1 MISNDAHTHN
11 RPDDTLENARKPLYP
26 QKVQKTPNNTTIP
39 TSLTSTPSMNSQKH
53 VIRARRVNA
62 STSYLPHK
70 HRNWIRQART
80 CKDVTVLPLQ
90 YVLSFLLKL
99 VPVNDKKSRAPSF
112 AHDRCRDC
120 ARVRAHSI
128 ALVAV
133 ARGHPHTSTA
143 VFAHPTLSARRSP
156 AFGRLYGRHLLSRPL
171 PALCPTFLRFV
182 WGFKDTVGRLLSR
195 LVHRPH

>member
-70 HRNWIRQART
+70 HRNCIRQART
-80 CKDVTVLPLQ
+80 CKDVTVLATTVRTLILTQTRTCKRQKIARAKFRARPL
-90 YVLSFLLKL
+90 
-99 VPVNDKKSRAPSF
+99 SRSCAGKG
-112 AHDRCRDC
+112 AQHRTRRCRPRTSSYIDRSFC
-120 ARVRAHSI
+120 ASDPVRSPLTGVRP
-128 ALVAV
+128 AL
-133 ARGHPHTSTA
+133 RPP
-143 VFAHPTLSARRSP
+143 PTLSASP
-156 AFGRLYGRHLLSRPL
+156 CSL
-171 PALCPTFLRFV
+171 PDFSQICL
-182 WGFKDTVGRLLSR
+182 GF
-195 LVHRPH
+195 